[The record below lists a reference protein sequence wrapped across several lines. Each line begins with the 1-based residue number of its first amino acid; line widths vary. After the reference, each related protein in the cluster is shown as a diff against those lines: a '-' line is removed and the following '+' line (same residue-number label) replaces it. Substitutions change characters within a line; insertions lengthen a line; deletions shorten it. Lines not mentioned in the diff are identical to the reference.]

1 MIKRRRSKVI
11 HRAAMCLIVMGAL
24 ISACGAQETPPP
36 LLPPE
41 DEPIEATAEAT
52 VAPPTETQEPTPT
65 DVPEE
70 AEATPLPTA
79 TPEEADA
86 PEPTVTPEPTTAA
99 PEDWARYVD
108 AAHGFGF
115 SFPPTWSI
123 DLLTDREDTD
133 QGEAVADGVRLTGP
147 SAEEGRSIEILIEF
161 KHPEQA
167 TALGSESLP
176 EGEIEERDAVRLLD
190 RALPVYVLRHEE
202 KDKAVFVGERFLD
215 LEFFIRMQEIGEAL
229 TYEESSIPEAA
240 HETFAEILG
249 SITRTD
255 GVEAID
261 LYPEWATYENHDLVP
276 GFTFRYPATW
286 TVSETI
292 TSPGAPVVLLS
303 KETYL
308 LTVQVKQTG
317 TSYALGPET
326 TPEGLIMEAGMASFM
341 QQLVHRNVLV
351 HEDKLKMIFVTHE
364 VDDLEF
370 YIALTEDPEQIPYDE
385 IELSEAIRH
394 EMDQILASFQLQP

>member
-11 HRAAMCLIVMGAL
+11 HRMAIGLIVMGAL

-41 DEPIEATAEAT
+41 EEPIEATVEAT
-52 VAPPTETQEPTPT
+52 VAPPTETPEPTPT
-65 DVPEE
+65 DAPDET
-70 AEATPLPTA
+70 EATPLPTA
-79 TPEEADA
+79 TPEEADT
-86 PEPTVTPEPTTAA
+86 PEPTVTPEPTASE

-108 AAHGFGF
+108 AAHGFRLG
-115 SFPPTWSI
+115 FPPTWSI
-123 DLLTDREDTD
+123 ELLTDRPNTE
-133 QGEAVADGVRLTGP
+133 QGEPVADGVRLTGP
-147 SAEEGRSIEILIEF
+147 SSEEGRSIEILIEF
-161 KHPEQA
+161 KHPEQDA
-167 TALGSESLP
+167 VLGSESLP

-202 KDKAVFVGERFLD
+202 KDKAVFVGERLLD
-215 LEFFIRMQEIGEAL
+215 LEFFIRMQEMGEAL
-229 TYEESSIPEAA
+229 TYEEISIPAVA
-240 HETFAEILG
+240 HETFAEILA

-255 GVEAID
+255 GVEALD
-261 LYPEWATYENHDLVP
+261 LYPEWATYESHDLVP
-276 GFTFRYPATW
+276 GFTFRYPSTW
-286 TVSETI
+286 TVSETV
-292 TSPGAPVVLLS
+292 TSPGAPALMLS

-308 LTVQVKQTG
+308 LTVQVKETG
-317 TSYALGPET
+317 TSYTLGPET

-351 HEDKLKMIFVTHE
+351 HEDKLKMVFLTHE

-394 EMDQILASFQLQP
+394 ELDQILASFQLQP